1 MKNRRIVFWN
11 QSIVLAV
18 GKAGEKVRLRNVEV
32 EIPTICEAMVYT
44 AENGDGIRVFA
55 IVFRDDVPVRGS
67 EIAHEVW
74 HLYFDV
80 LSYVHGGDVRLWTT
94 ELGKEAYAYPFGELF
109 RLVNDGVQR
118 LLGIGRTS

>member
-1 MKNRRIVFWN
+1 MRNRRIGFWN

-18 GKAGEKVRLRNVEV
+18 GSAGEKVRLLRNVEV
-32 EIPTICEAMVYT
+32 EIPTICDAMVYT
-44 AENGDGIRVFA
+44 TENGEGIMGFA

-67 EIAHEVW
+67 VIAHEVW

-94 ELGKEAYAYPFGELF
+94 ELGKEAYAYQFGELF
-109 RLVNDGVQR
+109 RLVNDGLQR
-118 LLGIGRTS
+118 MLETG